1 VRRGLDELLET
12 YRGLLASYEARGV
25 SRVLDA
31 DDKENT
37 DETAR
42 AQYFDVG
49 EDALRLIIVELLAN
63 GREPPRSILDFPCGS
78 GRVTRHLRAAF
89 PTARI
94 GACDL
99 YESHVD
105 FCARE
110 FDAEP
115 VYSREDLDAVELRPE
130 WDVIFVGSLLTHL
143 PKRQARQ
150 ALALIERGLSD
161 TGLAIVTLEGR
172 RSIEIQT
179 RFVKI
184 IGDRAFRRIML
195 GYRLT
200 GHGFA
205 EYERA
210 FRRSLFHKQA
220 TYGSAFVRPDWMAR
234 EILRLPNVRL
244 LGYAERAWNDHQDV
258 VVFGRPAPTDLAPG

>member
-1 VRRGLDELLET
+1 MQTYRELLAT
-12 YRGLLASYEARGV
+12 YDARGV
-25 SRVLDA
+25 SPVLDA

-37 DETAR
+37 DATAR

-49 EDALRLIIVELLAN
+49 EDALRLIVAELVAN
-63 GREPPRSILDFPCGS
+63 LRRPPATILDFPCGS

-99 YESHVD
+99 YEGHVD
-105 FCARE
+105 FCVQH

-115 VYSREDLDAVELRPE
+115 VYSREDLDEVDVRPE

-150 ALALIERGLSD
+150 ALELVERGLSE

-179 RFVKI
+179 RFVEI
-184 IGDRAFRRIML
+184 IRPRAFRRIML

-205 EYERA
+205 EYDRS
-210 FRRSLFHKQA
+210 FRRRVFYKQA
-220 TYGSAFVRPDWMAR
+220 RYGSAFVRPDWMTR
-234 EILRLPNVRL
+234 EVMRLPNVRL

-258 VVFGRPAPTDLAPG
+258 VVFGRPAATDLGNLP